1 MTILYHAGG
10 PGQGS
15 SAFSQLGDTLADLAI
30 FWDSYGDQLVAGGL
44 GVTFVV
50 LLVGLYVAHRRGR
63 MTGAL
68 AALSQVMVL
77 ALSAE
82 GMYEVARQKLQL
94 SPVFSLFVF
103 ALAEVAM
110 VSSAYHA
117 RKTYQATTEWA
128 DEAKTVV
135 KAPGHPGKHG
145 RTVWLIA
152 VGAGFIVSLNS
163 TNPVEW
169 FLRFLLP
176 VLAATLWWNDL
187 TAAGTSRPTGQW
199 LWTPRRLLVWV
210 GAIGAQDDD
219 LEAVRRERQVRAMV
233 RVACQVHDSTAD
245 TWRRR
250 RRVARLRRLFRD
262 ADEGTVVRVRQLVAQ
277 SLAAES
283 LTKPLEGSSSD
294 RSGLA
299 VLRSD
304 GGPEALVNGSGSGPD
319 HGPVLRSGG
328 SGPAVLGGGP
338 NGTGPVLGPWSDG
351 GPVRSNGSGPAVR
364 SAGGP
369 EANGSAVRSG
379 SALADGLDPERVR
392 ALADR
397 LRVAREDGSCPAG
410 TSQEDTRRFLGCRK
424 PLAVA
429 AIRLLD
435 SESN

>member
-15 SAFSQLGDTLADLAI
+15 SVFTQLGDTLADLAV
-30 FWDSYGDQLVAGGL
+30 FWDSYGGQVVALGL
-44 GVTFVV
+44 GVTFV
-50 LLVGLYVAHRRGR
+50 LLVAGLLLAHRRGR

-82 GMYEVARQKLQL
+82 GMYEVAREKLHL

-128 DEAKTVV
+128 DDARTVMKV
-135 KAPGHPGKHG
+135 PGHPGKHG

-152 VGAGFIVSLNS
+152 VGAGFTVSLNAE
-163 TNPVEW
+163 NPVEW
-169 FLRFLLP
+169 FVRVLLP
-176 VLAATLWWNDL
+176 ILAAKLWWDDL
-187 TAAGTSRPTGQW
+187 TADGTSRPAGEW

-219 LEAVRRERQVRAMV
+219 LAAVRRERQVRAMV
-233 RVACQVHDSTAD
+233 RVACRVHDSSKD
-245 TWRRR
+245 TWLRR
-250 RRVARLRRLFRD
+250 RRVERLRRLFRD
-262 ADEGTVVRVRQLVAQ
+262 ADEETVVRVRHLVAQ
-277 SLAAES
+277 SLAAET
-283 LTKPLEGSSSD
+283 LTKPLEDSSSD
-294 RSGLA
+294 RSGPA
-299 VLRSD
+299 ELRS
-304 GGPEALVNGSGSGPD
+304 GAGPLVLANGSGSGPD
-319 HGPVLRSGG
+319 HGPVLRSDGT
-328 SGPAVLGGGP
+328 GPAVLGGGL

-369 EANGSAVRSG
+369 AANGSVVRSRPT
-379 SALADGLDPERVR
+379 AADGLDPERVR

-397 LRVAREDGSCPAG
+397 LRVAREDGSCPVG